1 MLWVELP
8 RVLADGRTL
17 AVAVWYFTPT
27 HHWALR
33 QGQLRRQMPGL
44 PACGRTGRQRSL
56 QAWSPLV
63 VGDLNARVAA
73 QPDWPGWQECSP
85 PRSTYPSN
93 CPRGGMLLDL
103 RKDMGARLANGRVCG
118 DTEGATTSV
127 GASGAGRAVVATWTM

>member
-1 MLWVELP
+1 M
-8 RVLADGRTL
+8 VLHANTPLGPAAGAAAPTDAWFASLRADWAATL
-17 AVAVWYFTPT
+17 AAGMV
-27 HHWALR
+27 
-33 QGQLRRQMPGL
+33 
-44 PACGRTGRQRSL
+44 
-56 QAWSPLV
+56 PLV